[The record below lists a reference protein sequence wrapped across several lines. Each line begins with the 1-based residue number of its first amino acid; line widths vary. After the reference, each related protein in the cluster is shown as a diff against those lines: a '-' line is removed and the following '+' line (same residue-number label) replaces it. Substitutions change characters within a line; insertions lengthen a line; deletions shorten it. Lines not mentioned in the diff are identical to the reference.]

1 LTEGK
6 ICIKICI
13 QEVDLKSYSSR
24 EVIKLIEADGWVVVR
39 INGSHHHF
47 KHPVKKGI
55 VTVKHPDA
63 DIPPK
68 TLSSIARQ
76 AGVDFK

>member
-1 LTEGK
+1 M
-6 ICIKICI
+6 
-13 QEVDLKSYSSR
+13 KSYSSR

-68 TLSSIARQ
+68 HCPVLHGRLELILSRRTA
-76 AGVDFK
+76 